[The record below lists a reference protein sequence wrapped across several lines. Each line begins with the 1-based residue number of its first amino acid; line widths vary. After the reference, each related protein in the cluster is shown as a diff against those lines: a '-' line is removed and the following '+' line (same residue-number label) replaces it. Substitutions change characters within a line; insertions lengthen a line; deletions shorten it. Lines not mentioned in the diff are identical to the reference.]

1 MLDAETAKVDYVSP
15 NIERLLG
22 IPWKEARQDARVL
35 AALHPKDSPDRDK
48 NYLEGFSAGSSANG
62 MMSMRIWKPGSGAG
76 SHRCHGQ
83 RCGGRT
89 KHILVMSDRTA
100 DKQVNQRFPMPL
112 LPPRP
117 QTAPRAPSFPICPT
131 ISAPP

>member
-35 AALHPKDSPDRDK
+35 AALHPKDSPERDK
-48 NYLEGFSAGSSANG
+48 NYLEGLLSGQQREWDDEYGHLETGERRWFHIVAMGSDVE
-62 MMSMRIWKPGSGAG
+62 
-76 SHRCHGQ
+76 
-83 RCGGRT
+83 GRT

-100 DKQVNQRFPMPL
+100 DSLCGHF
-112 LPPRP
+112 
-117 QTAPRAPSFPICPT
+117 
-131 ISAPP
+131 